1 MDLKLSEPK
10 EVTFIIAVILGV
22 LGILAELVTI
32 PSLSTFSFWLVAVAF
47 VLLAVGALVDGL

>member
-32 PSLSTFSFWLVAVAF
+32 PSLSAFSFWLVAVAF
-47 VLLAVGALVDGL
+47 VLLAVGALVEGL

>member
-10 EVTFIIAVILGV
+10 EVTFVIAVILGV

-32 PSLSTFSFWLVAVAF
+32 PSLSSFSFWLVAIAF